1 MNILW
6 VKDNNIGHEKQVKNL
21 LDEISKKIV
30 LNIDERLVKG
40 FFPFFTYLE
49 NVDEKKYDLI
59 IGAGHKTYS
68 LILNLKKNQKS
79 DTKSIA
85 TALVSQYGDDAQTVA
100 MLRAAEFAAELN
112 NDEWAKWEKVI
123 IEIEGLDNQSI
134 LDG

>member
-1 MNILW
+1 ML
-6 VKDNNIGHEKQVKNL
+6 NIGYPKNM
-21 LDEISKKIV
+21 
-30 LNIDERLVKG
+30 
-40 FFPFFTYLE
+40 
-49 NVDEKKYDLI
+49 DEKKTI
-59 IGAGHKTYS
+59 
-68 LILNLKKNQKS
+68 
-79 DTKSIA
+79 KSIA